1 MDRPTYT
8 FKIGQ
13 RFFYYA
19 GGRALKKK
27 TGPFTVV
34 ALVRQPDGETNYRI
48 KSRTHEDL
56 ALADGAEVGSAQSE
70 TCAGMKKHEARHCN
84 H

>member
-13 RFFYYA
+13 QVFYYA
-19 GGRALKKK
+19 GGRGTRKKK

-34 ALVRQPDGETNYRI
+34 ALIRQSNGVTMYRI
-48 KSRTHEDL
+48 KSRTHEHR
-56 ALADGAEVGSAQSE
+56 ALADELRLVLPKAKLSRE
-70 TCAGMKKHEARHCN
+70 
-84 H
+84 

>member
-13 RFFYYA
+13 QVAYYA
-19 GGRALKKK
+19 GGRTHGKK

-34 ALVRQPDGETNYRI
+34 ALARQPNGETKYRI
-48 KSRTHEDL
+48 KSRTHEHL
-56 ALADGAEVGSAQSE
+56 AGVDELRLVLPKTKLSPA
-70 TCAGMKKHEARHCN
+70 
-84 H
+84 

>member
-13 RFFYYA
+13 QVAYYA
-19 GGRALKKK
+19 GGREHGKR

-34 ALVRQPDGETNYRI
+34 ALVRQPNGTPIYRI
-48 KSRTHEDL
+48 KSRTHEHL
-56 ALADGAEVGSAQSE
+56 AHESE
-70 TCAGMKKHEARHCN
+70 LKLTTGRRVRE
-84 H
+84 

>member
-13 RFFYYA
+13 QVFYYA

-34 ALVRQPDGETNYRI
+34 ALVRQPDGETKYRI
-48 KSRTHEDL
+48 KSRTHEHL
-56 ALADGAEVGSAQSE
+56 ALADELRLVLRKAKLSPE
-70 TCAGMKKHEARHCN
+70 
-84 H
+84 